1 MSSGPPI
8 PAMAVPA
15 RPAVPMM
22 VLRGAGMSLR
32 ADVAPSVM
40 SRIPAM
46 AGRAPAVSS
55 RRNSSQATCERAVC
69 SLRDSWE
76 RSTFWRMAALF
87 SMT

>member
-1 MSSGPPI
+1 MSIDPPI
-8 PAMAVPA
+8 PAMTVPT
-15 RPAVPMM
+15 RPAVPMTA
-22 VLRGAGMSLR
+22 LRGAGMFLR

-46 AGRAPAVSS
+46 AGRAPAMSS
-55 RRNSSQATCERAVC
+55 RRNSSQATCERATC

-76 RSTFWRMAALF
+76 RSTFWRIAALF